1 MWIKICAN
9 TNLED
14 ALLAA
19 ELGADAVGF
28 VFAPSS
34 RQVTAAQVSEIT
46 PHLPEGLECV
56 GVFPA
61 LKAEEIANAAQESG
75 LNTVQLHGGVSLE
88 LIRQLD
94 EIFNGQVRLIQT
106 VHWDL
111 DASDVS
117 GTLLAQQL
125 KQIAAEGLVNRVLID
140 SKGGAATGGTG
151 VPFDWN
157 AARTAVAEAGAGWAN
172 APIRKAI
179 VPTSTSELA
188 SPAEACNRKGPT
200 VFSQRTFQPAIA
212 FFGVFA
218 SSCDKATRIRS
229 PRSTGGRAG
238 PSLASDCCMPRH
250 SSNSTEQWLQR
261 VRCPATFCI
270 ATPVR
275 LPSR

>member
-14 ALLAA
+14 AQLAA

-28 VFAPSS
+28 VFAPSA

-106 VHWDL
+106 VHWDV
-111 DASDVS
+111 DAGDRSA
-117 GTLLAQQL
+117 TLLAQQL

-140 SKGGAATGGTG
+140 SKVGAATGGTG

-157 AARTAVAEAGAGWAN
+157 AARTAVEEAGAGLKLIAAGGLRSDNVADAILHLSPWGVDVASGVEEK
-172 APIRKAI
+172 PGRK
-179 VPTSTSELA
+179 SREKL
-188 SPAEACNRKGPT
+188 
-200 VFSQRTFQPAIA
+200 IA
-212 FFGVFA
+212 FINA
-218 SSCDKATRIRS
+218 AR
-229 PRSTGGRAG
+229 
-238 PSLASDCCMPRH
+238 
-250 SSNSTEQWLQR
+250 NS
-261 VRCPATFCI
+261 
-270 ATPVR
+270 
-275 LPSR
+275 